1 MQKDVMIVDDS
12 PAMRSFI
19 RRTVVIGG
27 LELGRCLEAGN
38 GEEALALLLNDT
50 VDVILTD
57 FNMPVMDG
65 EQFVQNLRKNDK
77 LNRIPVI
84 VISTDSTRKRM
95 SSLQSLG
102 VHGYLCKPFTPERLA
117 QMLRDAVPE
126 WGRGG
131 QRSHAGER

>member
-19 RRTVVIGG
+19 KRTVVIGG
-27 LELGRCLEAGN
+27 LEMGRCLEAGN
-38 GEEALALLLNDT
+38 GEEALTLLRNDT

-65 EQFVQNLRKNDK
+65 EQLVQNLRVDER
-77 LNRIPVI
+77 LRRVPVI

-95 SSLQSLG
+95 LSLQSLG

-117 QMLRDAVPE
+117 RMLCAAVPGWRARE
-126 WGRGG
+126 IEE
-131 QRSHAGER
+131 SFL

>member
-27 LELGRCLEAGN
+27 LDVGRCLEAGN
-38 GEEALALLLNDT
+38 GEEALNLLRNNT

-65 EQFVQNLRKNDK
+65 EQFVISLRQNHK
-77 LNRIPVI
+77 LSRVPVI
-84 VISTDSTRKRM
+84 VISTDSTQQRM
-95 SSLQSLG
+95 SRLQSLG
-102 VHGYLCKPFTPERLA
+102 VHGYLCKPFTPEKLA
-117 QMLRDAVPE
+117 QMLCDAVPGWE
-126 WGRGG
+126 
-131 QRSHAGER
+131 SPA

>member
-1 MQKDVMIVDDS
+1 MRKDVMIVDDS

-19 RRTVVIGG
+19 RRTIVIGG
-27 LELGRCLEAGN
+27 LEVGRCLEAGN
-38 GEEALALLLNDT
+38 GNEALELLRDDI

-65 EQFVQNLRKNDK
+65 EQFMKNLSVNER
-77 LNRIPVI
+77 LSPVPVI

-102 VHGYLCKPFTPERLA
+102 VHGYLCKPFTPER
-117 QMLRDAVPE
+117 
-126 WGRGG
+126 
-131 QRSHAGER
+131 

>member
-27 LELGRCLEAGN
+27 LQLGRCLEADN
-38 GEEALALLLNDT
+38 GEEALALLRNDT

-65 EQFVQNLRKNDK
+65 EQLVQNLRQSDK
-77 LNRIPVI
+77 LSGVPVI
-84 VISTDSTRKRM
+84 VISTDSTRMRM
-95 SSLQSLG
+95 SRLQSLG
-102 VHGYLCKPFTPERLA
+102 IHGYLCKPFTPEMLA
-117 QMLRDAVPE
+117 QMLCDAVPGWRAPGAE
-126 WGRGG
+126 
-131 QRSHAGER
+131 AYL

>member
-19 RRTVVIGG
+19 KRTVVIGG
-27 LELGRCLEAGN
+27 LDVGRCLEAAN
-38 GEEALALLLNDT
+38 GEEALSLLCNDT

-65 EQFVQNLRKNDK
+65 EQLVQNLRDSER
-77 LNRIPVI
+77 LSRVPVI
-84 VISTDSTRKRM
+84 VISTDSTRQRM
-95 SSLQSLG
+95 SRLQSLG

-117 QMLRDAVPE
+117 QMLCDAVPG
-126 WGRGG
+126 WGLRGP
-131 QRSHAGER
+131 QEPCL

>member
-27 LELGRCLEAGN
+27 FEVRRCLEAGN
-38 GEEALALLLNDT
+38 GEEALALLRNDT

-65 EQFVQNLRKNDK
+65 EQFVQNLRQSER
-77 LNRIPVI
+77 LNRVPVI
-84 VISTDSTRKRM
+84 VISTDSTRGRM
-95 SSLQSLG
+95 SRLQALG
-102 VHGYLCKPFTPERLA
+102 IHGYLCKPFTPEMLA
-117 QMLRDAVPE
+117 QMLSAAVPE
-126 WGRGG
+126 WGAPGV
-131 QRSHAGER
+131 QERR

>member
-27 LELGRCLEAGN
+27 LDVGRCLEAGN
-38 GEEALALLLNDT
+38 GEEALNLLRNNT

-65 EQFVQNLRKNDK
+65 EQFVMSLRKNHK
-77 LNRIPVI
+77 LSRVPVI
-84 VISTDSTRKRM
+84 VISTDSTQQRM
-95 SSLQSLG
+95 SRLQSLG
-102 VHGYLCKPFTPERLA
+102 VHGYLCKPFTPEKLA
-117 QMLRDAVPE
+117 QMLCDAVPGWE
-126 WGRGG
+126 
-131 QRSHAGER
+131 SPA

>member
-19 RRTVVIGG
+19 RRTVLIGG
-27 LELGRCLEAGN
+27 LEMGRCLEAGN
-38 GEEALALLLNDT
+38 GLEALTLLRNDT

-65 EQFVQNLRKNDK
+65 EQLVRNLRGDER
-77 LNRIPVI
+77 LSRVPVI
-84 VISTDSTRKRM
+84 VISTDSTRNRIL
-95 SSLQSLG
+95 SLQALG

-117 QMLRDAVPE
+117 QMLCTAVPDWQAQGIE
-126 WGRGG
+126 
-131 QRSHAGER
+131 ERYQ

>member
-19 RRTVVIGG
+19 RRTIVIGG
-27 LELGRCLEAGN
+27 LDVGRCLEAGN
-38 GEEALALLLNDT
+38 GEEALALLRNDI

-65 EQFVQNLRKNDK
+65 EQFVQNLRENDR
-77 LNRIPVI
+77 LSPVPVI

-117 QMLRDAVPE
+117 QMLCDAVPG
-126 WGRGG
+126 WGAGG
-131 QRSHAGER
+131 PKESYL

>member
-12 PAMRSFI
+12 PAMRAFI
-19 RRTVVIGG
+19 RRTIVIGG
-27 LELGRCLEAGN
+27 LEVGRCLEAGN
-38 GEEALALLLNDT
+38 GEEALDLLRNDI

-65 EQFVQNLRKNDK
+65 EQFVQNLRENDR
-77 LNRIPVI
+77 LSPVPVI

-117 QMLRDAVPE
+117 QMLCDAVPG
-126 WGRGG
+126 WDAGG
-131 QRSHAGER
+131 PEELYL